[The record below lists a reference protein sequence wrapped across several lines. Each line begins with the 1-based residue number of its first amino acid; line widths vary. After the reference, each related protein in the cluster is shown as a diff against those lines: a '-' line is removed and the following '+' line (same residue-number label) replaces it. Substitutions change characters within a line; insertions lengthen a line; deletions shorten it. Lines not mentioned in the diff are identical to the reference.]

1 MVDLGDGT
9 RQVVLAAVE
18 AAVGLE
24 QQGPL
29 DGLVDHRGVWLVAAA
44 EAGVVIAQVQPG
56 SSADL
61 EANQEVLPSAAKV
74 VEREPE

>member
-1 MVDLGDGT
+1 VVDLGDGT